1 MVRKPKPNLLLL
13 LGLLLLI
20 WGFNGTVDGIKSIS
34 PAEDVANESLDS
46 VDQGFSPYLVPVTGG
61 GLSAPENASLAGSSP
76 DPDSSSSVPNA
87 QKTQEPGI
95 GIPAS
100 KMDDFTGIPDRI
112 VIPAIELD
120 APIVYAKFQELN
132 YQGQT
137 YDQWLAPNS
146 FAAGWHFTSV
156 HLGEIGNLVLDGHHN
171 VYGKVFGR
179 LFQLKE
185 NDLIRIYSG
194 SFYMKFVVTNKLIL
208 PEKYTSLAS
217 RLNNARWILPTTDQ
231 RLTLVTCWPQDSNT
245 HRLVIAASPV
255 SGLLDS
261 DQ

>member
-1 MVRKPKPNLLLL
+1 MRKPRFNLLLL
-13 LGLLLLI
+13 FGLLLFL
-20 WGFNGTVDGIKSIS
+20 WGFSGTVDVARSIS
-34 PAEDVANESLDS
+34 PLEKDSSDDLDS
-46 VDQGFSPYLVPVTGG
+46 MSEGFSPYLVPVTGSG
-61 GLSAPENASLAGSSP
+61 SLAQAATLLPGGSSP
-76 DPDSSSSVPNA
+76 DAFDSSAV
-87 QKTQEPGI
+87 KTQMVDL
-95 GIPAS
+95 PAS
-100 KMDDFTGIPDRI
+100 KLDDFTGIPDRI

-120 APIVYAKFQELN
+120 APILYAKLKELL

-146 FAAGWHFTSV
+146 YAAGWHFTSV

-171 VYGKVFGR
+171 VNGKVFGR
-179 LFQLKE
+179 LFEVKE
-185 NDLIRIYSG
+185 RDLIRIYSG

-208 PEKYTSLAS
+208 PEKSTGIAT
-217 RLNNARWILPTTDQ
+217 RLDNARWILPTSDQ

-245 HRLVIAASPV
+245 HRLVIAASPA